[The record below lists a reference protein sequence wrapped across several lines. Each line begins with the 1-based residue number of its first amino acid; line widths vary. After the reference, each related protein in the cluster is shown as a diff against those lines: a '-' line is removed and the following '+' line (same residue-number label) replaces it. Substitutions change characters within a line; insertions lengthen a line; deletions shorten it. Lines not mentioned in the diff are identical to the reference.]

1 MLLDKIDKQ
10 ILNALFENGRESLTN
25 LEKTIHKSD
34 NETMSHTGIS
44 KRISK
49 LEDSA
54 ILRVQANTN
63 VNTLQYKTLFIL
75 IEMANYE
82 GIQKLIEA
90 YSECP
95 RVFLLAHVSGQ
106 YNLIIGIVGQNIEVL
121 HRFIN
126 HCGPTNKPGILHSA
140 TIFASELIKPNYLPL
155 NLFSNQS
162 KEQKCGNICQECEAF
177 LDGDCA
183 GCGEF

>member
-10 ILNALFENGRESLTN
+10 ILNALYENGRESLTN
-25 LEKTIHKSD
+25 LEKIIVKSD
-34 NETMSHTGIS
+34 TETMSHTGIS
-44 KRISK
+44 KRITK
-49 LEDSA
+49 LEESG
-54 ILRVQANTN
+54 ILKVQANTN
-63 VNTLQYKTLFIL
+63 INTLQYKTLFIL

-82 GIQKLIEA
+82 GIQELIEA

-106 YNLIIGIVGQNIEVL
+106 YNLIIGAVGQNIDVL

-126 HCGPTNKPGILHSA
+126 HCGPTNKKGILHSA
-140 TIFASELIKPNYLPL
+140 TIFASELIIPKYLPL
-155 NLFSNQS
+155 NLFSNMS
-162 KEQKCGNICQECEAF
+162 KELKCGNVCQDCKAF